1 VAGDEHLGI
10 ELSNR
15 LQRINGAV
23 LVMRKVGWQQARSD
37 TVERGM
43 GGDQCVAGDQ
53 HPDVRQEEAGVP
65 GGVAGG
71 RNRDRSP
78 GQIQSEL
85 VSSVWPVHR
94 HPGTRT
100 QEISERDDS
109 RGPTAATRYGRSL
122 TLELLVGRARN
133 DGNSR

>member
-1 VAGDEHLGI
+1 MAGDEYLGI

-23 LVMRKVGWQQARSD
+23 LVMRKVGRQQARSD

-43 GGDQCVAGDQ
+43 GGDQCAPVINT
-53 HPDVRQEEAGVP
+53 PMLQERSCVP

-78 GQIQSEL
+78 GRFSRSWCR
-85 VSSVWPVHR
+85 VCGRFHR
-94 HPGTRT
+94 YPGTRT

-109 RGPTAATRYGRSL
+109 RGPTAATRYGCL
-122 TLELLVGRARN
+122 DN
-133 DGNSR
+133 